1 MKNLFLTKTRWLVT
15 IILLTAL
22 GIGNAWGAIAYGT
35 YVEASALESG
45 AHYIFTGVKNSTTYT
60 ISNVNNTNNRK
71 TTSVNINNGSIT
83 VASNSTVCTFTLGG
97 SSNAWTWCADNYLVN
112 SQVTT
117 NCYLRATSSGS
128 NSLGLNSNNLD
139 DNARWTMGAFSSGTA
154 TMVANGTYSRK
165 KVRFNPNGKDA
176 AIFGA
181 YATNTTTGTDVKFYR
196 KAVQGASN
204 NTNYGTVSVA
214 GDVITATPESGYQ
227 VSTSNPYTI
236 SPTGK
241 ATVSQSG
248 NVFTLTNVSA
258 VVTLTVNFEAAA
270 PSCDKSVTINA
281 GTNTNCTFTLSKSG
295 VQASCD
301 GVSTT
306 VSITPNTGYGKNP
319 SVTQSGASA
328 APTIS
333 GSGNSWTVAY
343 GANTTGTSTINVS
356 CSANDYLILFDE
368 EGATTSGDPGIDV
381 TYDSNENLTSA
392 ITIPIKT
399 GWTFGGYYTAKN
411 GGGTQIID
419 ASGNVIASA
428 GGGSTYTDASKNWK
442 YADDI
447 TLYAKW
453 TCTVTWSVNGLTNV
467 YSTQTVTYNSSGC
480 KVASVPGP
488 PSPASYCGDVFAG
501 WSRKSAGSESKTTS
515 YYNDLF
521 TNVAGS
527 PELKTVGDV
536 TFYAVFADYTE

>member
-1 MKNLFLTKTRWLVT
+1 MKNSIFNAVCKTRYLALLVVLIFT
-15 IILLTAL
+15 C
-22 GIGNAWGAIAYGT
+22 GNAWGAIAYGT
-35 YVEASALESG
+35 YLPCTSTSDLAAD
-45 AHYIFTGVKNSTTYT
+45 AHYIIANGTSGTVKC
-60 ISNVNNTNNRK
+60 ISNVENSNNRK
-71 TTSVNINNGSIT
+71 VVSASVSSSKIT
-83 VASNSTVCTFTLGG
+83 VAANSTIMTFTLGG
-97 SSNAWTWCADNYLVN
+97 SSGAWTFYTDNY
-112 SQVTT
+112 
-117 NCYLRATSSGS
+117 A
-128 NSLGLNSNNLD
+128 
-139 DNARWTMGAFSSGTA
+139 GTA
-154 TMVANGTYSRK
+154 GYLAS
-165 KVRFNPNGKDA
+165 
-176 AIFGA
+176 
-181 YATNTTTGTDVKFYR
+181 ATASSDKNYCRVISTSTTGTISFSNNVATIALNPHTSRKYLKYNNQNDLFACYSSGQNDVYMFR

-214 GDVITATPESGYQ
+214 GDVITATPKSGYQ

-368 EGATTSGDPGIDV
+368 EGATTPGDPGIDV

>member
-1 MKNLFLTKTRWLVT
+1 MKNSILGKARWLLVAALAT
-15 IILLTAL
+15 GLTT
-22 GIGNAWGAIAYGT
+22 NAWGAIAYGT
-35 YVEASALESG
+35 YLPCTSTSDLAAD
-45 AHYIFTGVKNSTTYT
+45 AHYIIANGTSGTVKC
-60 ISNVNNTNNRK
+60 ISNVENSNNRK
-71 TTSVNINNGSIT
+71 VVSASVSSSKIT
-83 VASNSTVCTFTLGG
+83 VAANSTIMTFTLGG
-97 SSNAWTWCADNYLVN
+97 SSGAWTFHTDNYAG
-112 SQVTT
+112 TAG
-117 NCYLRATSSGS
+117 YLASAASGK
-128 NSLGLNSNNLD
+128 NNYCRVIST
-139 DNARWTMGAFSSGTA
+139 AGTA
-154 TMVANGTYSRK
+154 TISFSSNEAVINIGPHSSRTQLRYNTSDLFACYSSGQSA
-165 KVRFNPNGKDA
+165 VYMF
-176 AIFGA
+176 
-181 YATNTTTGTDVKFYR
+181 R

-214 GDVITATPESGYQ
+214 GDVITATPKSGYQ

-328 APTIS
+328 APTIT

-356 CSANDYLILFDE
+356 CSANDYIILFDE
-368 EGATTSGDPGIDV
+368 EEATTSGDPGIDV

-442 YADDI
+442 YANDI